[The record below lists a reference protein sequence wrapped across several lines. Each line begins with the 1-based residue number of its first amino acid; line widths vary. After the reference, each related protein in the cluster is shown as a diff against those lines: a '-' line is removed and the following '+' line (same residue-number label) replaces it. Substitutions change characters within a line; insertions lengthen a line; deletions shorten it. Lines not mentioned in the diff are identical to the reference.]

1 MSLQATLLH
10 SLNLEHHFVHQ
21 ARLISLTKCGRQHP
35 QLCQFCLV
43 WIFTMSSIGRG
54 GALLH
59 LIPWERDV
67 TYATIVHS
75 YVRFIMKRFKHCTVV
90 FDGYSPDP
98 STKDVVHARRCKGK
112 SSPEIRFTPD
122 MSIQVKIRFS
132 SKKTTN
138 KK

>member
-1 MSLQATLLH
+1 MTCFAQRCNFYGEYAESGTSFRPPSKADLADEMWKAASTAMP
-10 SLNLEHHFVHQ
+10 NLPIFGMDIHHV
-21 ARLISLTKCGRQHP
+21 
-35 QLCQFCLV
+35 V
-43 WIFTMSSIGRG
+43 DG

-59 LIPWERDV
+59 LIPWERGV

-90 FDGYSPDP
+90 FDGYSSDP

-122 MSIQVKIRFS
+122 MSIQW
-132 SKKTTN
+132 
-138 KK
+138 